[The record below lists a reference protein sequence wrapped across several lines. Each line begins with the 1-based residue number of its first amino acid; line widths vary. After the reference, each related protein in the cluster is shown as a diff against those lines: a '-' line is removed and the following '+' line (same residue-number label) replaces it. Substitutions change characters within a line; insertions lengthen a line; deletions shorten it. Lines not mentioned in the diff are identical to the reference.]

1 MNEFRLEP
9 AARLIE
15 WTGERCVPWVPSPQ
29 LVYEHFHRYLWAA
42 SLVGDRRVLDLASG
56 EGFGAAILAQSASE
70 VVGIDIDPHTI
81 EHSRSNYGA
90 ANIDFRVGDGHDLS
104 AFVDGSF
111 GAVVAFEMIEHV
123 ADQARVLAE
132 IARVLAPDGLLIMS
146 TPDRNAYA
154 DANEQENPF
163 HVHELTTDE
172 FTELLRTRFVHV
184 AAWGQRP
191 VAGSSMSA
199 LEPTPDTSGSR
210 PNSFFL
216 QRTDRGWNV
225 IDNPSALYVIAVAS
239 NEPLPPISA
248 HSSLADPGIESVRGA
263 WETAEALRGE
273 LASQVALRDGQVSE
287 LQAQL
292 AVAQQRLQRVEL
304 SVTWRLLQRGR
315 TVVFA
320 ALGGER
326 SSAAQALQRALRAI
340 GRRVFGA

>member
-1 MNEFRLEP
+1 
-9 AARLIE
+9 
-15 WTGERCVPWVPSPQ
+15 
-29 LVYEHFHRYLWAA
+29 
-42 SLVGDRRVLDLASG
+42 
-56 EGFGAAILAQSASE
+56 
-70 VVGIDIDPHTI
+70 
-81 EHSRSNYGA
+81 
-90 ANIDFRVGDGHDLS
+90 
-104 AFVDGSF
+104 
-111 GAVVAFEMIEHV
+111 MIEHV
-123 ADQARVLAE
+123 ADQARVLTE
-132 IARVLAPDGLLIMS
+132 IARVLTPDGLLIMS

-172 FTELLRTRFVHV
+172 FMALLRTRFAHV

-191 VAGSSMSA
+191 VTGSSMSA
-199 LEPTPDTSGSR
+199 LEPTTDTSGAR

-216 QRTDRGWNV
+216 QRTDAGWNV
-225 IDNPSALYVIAVAS
+225 IDNPSPLYVIAVAS

-248 HSSLADPGIESVRGA
+248 HSSLADPGMESVRGA

-292 AVAQQRLQRVEL
+292 AVAQRRLQRVEL

-315 TVVFA
+315 TLVFA
-320 ALGGER
+320 VLGGER
-326 SSAAQALQRALRAI
+326 SAAAQALQRSLRAI